1 MSLLNAKKA
10 TSQASPA
17 ARPMPWVHFIDRS
30 NYSLE
35 LKEAG
40 MTAIK
45 VALMTVGAQASE
57 EKLKQA
63 ANDAFANIAK
73 MAGNALKI
81 CTKNAAAAC
90 PANCTKDDFA
100 GQMKRYA
107 GNIDNAIYQL
117 KLVGEPI
124 VAVEVT
130 SAEAAGSVAIFTKM
144 ENMSSVN
151 AVHGA
156 KTNGT
161 EDLPPLSEILG
172 QINLAFGYME
182 TMPKKQDF
190 ADFLVQNCPLFI
202 NEKQWYA
209 IFEHFIN
216 SRQNKYDELVAYGKR
231 ETNKKNFE
239 NRLEENRMWLED

>member
-1 MSLLNAKKA
+1 MGA
-10 TSQASPA
+10 TKPIPQT
-17 ARPMPWVHFIDRS
+17 HFTDRS
-30 NYSLE
+30 NYILE
-35 LKEAG
+35 LKEPG
-40 MTAIK
+40 ITVIK
-45 VALMTVGAQASE
+45 AALMTVGAQAGE

-81 CTKNAAAAC
+81 CTQNAAAAC

-124 VAVEVT
+124 VEAET
-130 SAEAAGSVAIFTKM
+130 MGAEAAGSVAIFTKM

-151 AVHGA
+151 AVQGA

-161 EDLPPLSEILG
+161 EDFPPLAEILR
-172 QINLAFGYME
+172 QIDLAFGYME
-182 TMPKKQDF
+182 TMPKKQEF